1 MLSTEE
7 IRKSMRI
14 THTHLDEEIK
24 RNINT
29 ALRDLRRVG
38 MNTEDNDLIDKAC
51 ELYVKAQLDYQGKG
65 DQFQKNYEALRDAI
79 SLSGVFREES
89 GRYHV

>member
-1 MLSTEE
+1 MINAEN

-14 THTHLDEEIK
+14 THPHLDDEIE

-38 MNTEDNDLIDKAC
+38 IDNINNDLVDKAC
-51 ELYVKAQLDYQGKG
+51 ELYVKAQFDYQGKG
-65 DQFQKNYEALRDAI
+65 DQFQKNYEALRDSM
-79 SLSGVFREES
+79 SLSEVFREES
-89 GRYHV
+89 G

>member
-1 MLSTEE
+1 MISTEE

-14 THTHLDEEIK
+14 THTQLDNEIE

-38 MNTEDNDLIDKAC
+38 IDAGDNDLIDKAC
-51 ELYVKAQLDYQGKG
+51 ELYVKAQFDYQGKG
-65 DQFQKNYEALRDAI
+65 DQFQRNYEALRDAI
-79 SLSGVFREES
+79 SLSGISREES
-89 GRYHV
+89 G

>member
-1 MLSTEE
+1 MISTEE

-14 THTHLDEEIK
+14 THTQLDNEIE

-38 MNTEDNDLIDKAC
+38 IDTDNDLIDKAC
-51 ELYVKAQLDYQGKG
+51 ELYVKAQFDYQGKG
-65 DQFQKNYEALRDAI
+65 DQFQRNYEALRDAI
-79 SLSGVFREES
+79 SLSGISREES
-89 GRYHV
+89 G

>member
-1 MLSTEE
+1 MTNTEK

-14 THTHLDEEIK
+14 THAQLDDEIE

-38 MNTEDNDLIDKAC
+38 IDTKDNDLIDKAC
-51 ELYVKAQLDYQGKG
+51 ELYVKAQFDYMGKG
-65 DQFQKNYEALRDAI
+65 EQFWGHYEDMRDAM
-79 SLSGVFREES
+79 SMTGEYKCTEK
-89 GRYHV
+89 

>member
-1 MLSTEE
+1 MVNTEK

-14 THTHLDEEIK
+14 THSQLDDEIE

-38 MNTEDNDLIDKAC
+38 IDTKDNDLIDKAC
-51 ELYVKAQLDYQGKG
+51 ELYVKAQFDYQEKG
-65 DQFQKNYEALRDAI
+65 DQFQRNYEALRDAI
-79 SLSGVFREES
+79 SLSKTFREES
-89 GRYHV
+89 G